1 MARSIKAQVERY
13 LDQLPFNLS
22 PDKISKGFLYTTMY
36 DTLTRCVLRTFVI
49 EGVPEEINYNFL
61 MLQLL
66 LGGRICFF
74 RRKGDI
80 LTALNANSASE
91 PNLYYLPQKV
101 LVVSP
106 YLIGEYILTPGKDCE
121 VVYCTSLDQYRYMDY
136 TIGGIKPLLMYTA
149 DLLADTIVSISVALK
164 NIRLNNV
171 LAADDQ
177 NVVDSIRAAVQKMY
191 DGEPY
196 IVVKSTLVSTL
207 QSFPMRQNVQTNELL
222 QLIELYQ
229 YIWARFYEQIG
240 IKTHDN
246 MKKERLI
253 NAEVDEGADMALFN
267 IEDLRKSITEGL
279 ERVNKMFGTSMQL
292 RVNPIIQQQAEPD
305 DQSEDGS
312 EPAAEPALDPAR
324 EDPASETADDPAG
337 GDFMQ
342 AIYQAAALRV
352 ADMIRGAPSPEQD
365 PEEETDGSGDGE
377 PEAEPD
383 DQSEDGSEPE
393 PEDPA
398 EQIEQIAD
406 ELEDLAEDLAED
418 LEKIKEEVIADDGQD
433 LS

>member
-1 MARSIKAQVERY
+1 MARSIQAQVERY
-13 LDQLPFNLS
+13 LDKLPFNIF
-22 PDKISKGFLYTTMY
+22 PDKIDKGFLYTTMY

-49 EGVPEEINYNFL
+49 DDVPDVINYNFM

-74 RRKGDI
+74 NRKGDI

-91 PNLYYLPQKV
+91 PDLYYIPRKV

-106 YLIGEYILTPGKDCE
+106 YLTGEYILTPGVDCE

-149 DLLADTIVSISVALK
+149 DLLADTIVSISVAIK
-164 NIRLNNV
+164 NIRLCNV
-171 LAADDQ
+171 LSADDQ
-177 NVVDSIRAAVQKMY
+177 LVVDSIKDAVQKMY
-191 DGEPY
+191 NGEPY
-196 IVVKSTLVSTL
+196 LVVQSSLVATL
-207 QSFPMRQNVQTNELL
+207 QSFPVRQNVQTNELL

-246 MKKERLI
+246 MKKERMI
-253 NAEVDEGADMALFN
+253 TAEVDEGADMAIFN
-267 IEDLRKSITEGL
+267 IDDLRQSISEGL
-279 ERVNKMFGTSMQL
+279 ERVNAMFGTSMRL
-292 RVNPIIQQQAEPD
+292 RVNPLIQQQAEKPQQAG

-312 EPAAEPALDPAR
+312 EPALDPAR
-324 EDPASETADDPAG
+324 EDPAPTAASDPAG

-352 ADMIRGAPSPEQD
+352 ADMIRGTPD
-365 PEEETDGSGDGE
+365 PEEEET
-377 PEAEPD
+377 
-383 DQSEDGSEPE
+383 DGSEPE
-393 PEDPA
+393 PETDDQSEDDSETA
-398 EQIEQIAD
+398 EELQEIAD
-406 ELEDLAEDLAED
+406 ELQEIADELQDQA
-418 LEKIKEEVIADDGQD
+418 EEVSGNAASDV
-433 LS
+433 

>member
-1 MARSIKAQVERY
+1 MARSIQAQVERY
-13 LDQLPFNLS
+13 LEKLPFNLV
-22 PDKISKGFLYTTMY
+22 PDRIDKGFLYTTMY

-49 EGVPEEINYNFL
+49 DGVPDVINYNFM

-66 LGGRICFF
+66 CGGRICFF
-74 RRKGDI
+74 NRKSGE

-91 PNLYYLPQKV
+91 PDLYYIPRKV

-106 YLIGEYILTPGKDCE
+106 YLTGEYILTPGVDCE

-164 NIRLNNV
+164 NIRLSNV

-177 NVVDSIRAAVQKMY
+177 NVVDSIREAVQKMY
-191 DGEPY
+191 NGEPY
-196 IVVKSTLVSTL
+196 IVVQSTLVSTL
-207 QSFPMRQNVQTNELL
+207 QSFPVRQNVQTNELL

-246 MKKERLI
+246 MKKERMI
-253 NAEVDEGADMALFN
+253 NAEVDEGVDMAIFN
-267 IEDLRKSITEGL
+267 IDDLRRSISEGL
-279 ERVNKMFGTSMQL
+279 DRVNDMFGTKMQL
-292 RVNPIIQQQAEPD
+292 RINPIIQQQAEAPQQAD
-305 DQSEDGS
+305 AQSENGS

-324 EDPASETADDPAG
+324 EDPAPTAAG
-337 GDFMQ
+337 EPDADFMT

-352 ADMIRGAPSPEQD
+352 AEMIRDAPSPD
-365 PEEETDGSGDGE
+365 PEPEDEEPDGSE
-377 PEAEPD
+377 PEPDDQTD
-383 DQSEDGSEPE
+383 DQSEDGSEP
-393 PEDPA
+393 A
-398 EQIEQIAD
+398 EELQEIAE
-406 ELEDLAEDLAED
+406 ELQEIAEELQDQA
-418 LEKIKEEVIADDGQD
+418 EEVSGDAATV
-433 LS
+433 

>member
-1 MARSIKAQVERY
+1 MARSIKAQVDRY
-13 LDQLPFNLS
+13 LDNLPFSLT
-22 PDKISKGFLYTTMY
+22 PDTISKGFLYTTMY

-49 EGVPEEINYNFL
+49 DGVPEEINYNFF

-91 PNLYYLPQKV
+91 PDLYYLPRKV

-106 YLIGEYILTPGKDCE
+106 YLTGEYILTPGEDCE

-164 NIRLNNV
+164 NIRLTNV

-191 DGEPY
+191 NGEPY
-196 IVVKSTLVSTL
+196 VVVQSTLVSTL
-207 QSFPMRQNVQTNELL
+207 QSFPVRQNVQTNELL

-246 MKKERLI
+246 MKKERMI
-253 NAEVDEGADMALFN
+253 TAEVDEGADMALFN
-267 IEDLRKSITEGL
+267 IDDLRQSISEGL
-279 ERVNKMFGTSMQL
+279 DRVNAMFGTSMRL
-292 RVNPIIQQQAEPD
+292 RVNPLIQQQQQAPE
-305 DQSEDGS
+305 DQTDDGS
-312 EPAAEPALDPAR
+312 EPAAAEPSLDPAR
-324 EDPASETADDPAG
+324 EDPAEPESG
-337 GDFMQ
+337 GDYMRP
-342 AIYQAAALRV
+342 IYEAAAQRV
-352 ADMIRGAPSPEQD
+352 AEMIRGGSD
-365 PEEETDGSGDGE
+365 PEEPAEEEPDGSE
-377 PEAEPD
+377 PETEPD
-383 DQSEDGSEPE
+383 DQTDDGSEPE
-393 PEDPA
+393 PVADLAQQWIDAA
-398 EQIEQIAD
+398 EQITEIVDDIEEQA
-406 ELEDLAEDLAED
+406 
-418 LEKIKEEVIADDGQD
+418 EEVINDDRTD

>member
-1 MARSIKAQVERY
+1 MARSIQAQVERY
-13 LDQLPFNLS
+13 LDKLPFALC
-22 PDKISKGFLYTTMY
+22 PDTISKGFLYTTMY

-49 EGVPEEINYNFL
+49 DGVPEEINYNFF

-74 RRKGDI
+74 RRTGGI

-91 PNLYYLPQKV
+91 PDLYYLPRKV

-106 YLIGEYILTPGKDCE
+106 YLTGEYILTPGEDCE

-164 NIRLNNV
+164 NIRLSNV

-196 IVVKSTLVSTL
+196 IVVQSTLVSTL
-207 QSFPMRQNVQTNELL
+207 QSFPVRQNVQTNELL

-246 MKKERLI
+246 MKKERMI
-253 NAEVDEGADMALFN
+253 TAEVDEGADMALFN
-267 IEDLRKSITEGL
+267 IDDLRQSITEGL
-279 ERVNKMFGTSMQL
+279 QRVNAMFGTDMQL
-292 RVNPIIQQQAEPD
+292 RVNPLIQQQQQAPE
-305 DQSEDGS
+305 DQTDDGS
-312 EPAAEPALDPAR
+312 EPAAAEPALDPAR
-324 EDPASETADDPAG
+324 EDPAEPESG
-337 GDFMQ
+337 GGFMRS
-342 AIYQAAALRV
+342 IYEAAAQRV
-352 ADMIRGAPSPEQD
+352 AEMIRGGSD
-365 PEEETDGSGDGE
+365 PEEPAEEEPDGSE
-377 PEAEPD
+377 PETEPD
-383 DQSEDGSEPE
+383 DQTDDGSEPE
-393 PEDPA
+393 PVADLAQQWMEAA
-398 EQIEQIAD
+398 EQITEIVDDIEEQA
-406 ELEDLAEDLAED
+406 
-418 LEKIKEEVIADDGQD
+418 EEVINDDRTD

>member
-1 MARSIKAQVERY
+1 MERY
-13 LDQLPFNLS
+13 LDKLPFALC
-22 PDKISKGFLYTTMY
+22 PDTINKGFLYTTMY

-49 EGVPEEINYNFL
+49 DDVPDVINYNFM

-74 RRKGDI
+74 RRKGEI

-91 PNLYYLPQKV
+91 PDLYYLPRKV

-106 YLIGEYILTPGKDCE
+106 YLTGEYILTPGEDCE

-196 IVVKSTLVSTL
+196 IVVQSTLVSTL
-207 QSFPMRQNVQTNELL
+207 QSFPVRQNVQTNELL

-253 NAEVDEGADMALFN
+253 TAEVDEGADMAIFN
-267 IEDLRKSITEGL
+267 IDDLKQSISEGL
-279 ERVNKMFGTSMQL
+279 DRVNAMFGTSMQL
-292 RVNPIIQQQAEPD
+292 RVNPLIQQQAQAEQQAD
-305 DQSEDGS
+305 AQSEDGR

-324 EDPASETADDPAG
+324 EDPAPTADDPAG

-352 ADMIRGAPSPEQD
+352 AELIRGAPSPD
-365 PEEETDGSGDGE
+365 PEPAEEEPDGSN

-383 DQSEDGSEPE
+383 DQSEDGSEP
-393 PEDPA
+393 A
-398 EQIEQIAD
+398 EELQEIAD
-406 ELEDLAEDLAED
+406 ELQEIADELQDQA
-418 LEKIKEEVIADDGQD
+418 EEVSASADDV
-433 LS
+433 

>member
-1 MARSIKAQVERY
+1 MARSIQAQVERY
-13 LDQLPFNLS
+13 LDKLPFALC
-22 PDKISKGFLYTTMY
+22 PDTINKGFLYTTMY

-49 EGVPEEINYNFL
+49 DGVPEEINYNFL

-91 PNLYYLPQKV
+91 PDLYYLPRKV

-106 YLIGEYILTPGKDCE
+106 YLTGEYILTPGEDCE

-136 TIGGIKPLLMYTA
+136 TISGIKPLLMYTA

-164 NIRLNNV
+164 NIRLTNV

-191 DGEPY
+191 NGEPY
-196 IVVKSTLVSTL
+196 VVVQSTLVSTL
-207 QSFPMRQNVQTNELL
+207 QSFPVRQNVQTNELL

-229 YIWARFYEQIG
+229 YIWARFYEQVG

-246 MKKERLI
+246 MKKERMI
-253 NAEVDEGADMALFN
+253 TAEVDEGADMALFN
-267 IEDLRKSITEGL
+267 IDDLRQSITEGL
-279 ERVNKMFGTSMQL
+279 QRVNAMFGTDMQL
-292 RVNPIIQQQAEPD
+292 RVNPIIQQQAEQQAD
-305 DQSEDGS
+305 AQSEDGS
-312 EPAAEPALDPAR
+312 EPAAEPAQDPAR
-324 EDPASETADDPAG
+324 EDPAPTAAANPGG

-352 ADMIRGAPSPEQD
+352 AETIRGTTEPED
-365 PEEETDGSGDGE
+365 EEPDGSKPD

-383 DQSEDGSEPE
+383 DQSEDGSEQE
-393 PEDPA
+393 PPADLAQQWIDAA
-398 EQIEQIAD
+398 EQITEIVD
-406 ELEDLAEDLAED
+406 D
-418 LEKIKEEVIADDGQD
+418 IKDQAEEVLADAGQD
-433 LS
+433 IP

>member
-1 MARSIKAQVERY
+1 MARSIKAQVDRY
-13 LDQLPFNLS
+13 LDQLPFSLT
-22 PDKISKGFLYTTMY
+22 PDTISKGFLYTTMY

-49 EGVPEEINYNFL
+49 EGVPEDINYNFL

-74 RRKGDI
+74 RRKGEI
-80 LTALNANSASE
+80 ITALNANSASE

-106 YLIGEYILTPGKDCE
+106 YLIGEYILTPGEDCE

-164 NIRLNNV
+164 NIRLTNV

-196 IVVKSTLVSTL
+196 IVVQSTLVSTL
-207 QSFPMRQNVQTNELL
+207 QSFPVRQNVQTNELL

-246 MKKERLI
+246 MKKERMI
-253 NAEVDEGADMALFN
+253 NAEVDEGVDMAIFN
-267 IEDLRKSITEGL
+267 IDDLRRSISEGL
-279 ERVNKMFGTSMQL
+279 DRVNAMFKTKMRL
-292 RVNPIIQQQAEPD
+292 RINPIIQQQAEPG

-324 EDPASETADDPAG
+324 EDPAEPESG
-337 GDFMQ
+337 GGFMRS
-342 AIYQAAALRV
+342 IYEAAAQRV
-352 ADMIRGAPSPEQD
+352 AEMIRGGSD
-365 PEEETDGSGDGE
+365 PAEPAEEEPDGSE
-377 PEAEPD
+377 PETEPD
-383 DQSEDGSEPE
+383 DQSEDGSEP
-393 PEDPA
+393 A
-398 EQIEQIAD
+398 EELQELADELQEIAD
-406 ELEDLAEDLAED
+406 ELQDQA
-418 LEKIKEEVIADDGQD
+418 EEVSASADDV
-433 LS
+433 

>member
-1 MARSIKAQVERY
+1 MARSIQAQVERY
-13 LDQLPFNLS
+13 LDKLPFALC
-22 PDKISKGFLYTTMY
+22 PDTISKGFLYTTMY

-49 EGVPEEINYNFL
+49 DGVPEEINYNFL

-74 RRKGDI
+74 RRKGEI

-91 PNLYYLPQKV
+91 PDLYYLPRKV

-106 YLIGEYILTPGKDCE
+106 YLTGEYILTPGKDCE

-164 NIRLNNV
+164 NIRLTNV

-177 NVVDSIRAAVQKMY
+177 NVVDSIEDAVQKMY
-191 DGEPY
+191 NGEPY
-196 IVVKSTLVSTL
+196 VVVQSTLVSTL
-207 QSFPMRQNVQTNELL
+207 QSFPVRQSVQTNELL

-240 IKTHDN
+240 IAKHDN

-253 NAEVDEGADMALFN
+253 TAEVDAVADMAIFN
-267 IEDLRKSITEGL
+267 IDDLKQSISEDLD
-279 ERVNKMFGTSMQL
+279 RVNAMFGTSMRL
-292 RVNPIIQQQAEPD
+292 RVNPLIQQQQAPE
-305 DQSEDGS
+305 DQTDNGS
-312 EPAAEPALDPAR
+312 DPAAEPALDPAR
-324 EDPASETADDPAG
+324 EDPAPEAADDPAG

-352 ADMIRGAPSPEQD
+352 ADMIRGAPSPDPE
-365 PEEETDGSGDGE
+365 PEEEEPDGSD
-377 PEAEPD
+377 PETEPD
-383 DQSEDGSEPE
+383 DQSEDGSEP
-393 PEDPA
+393 A
-398 EQIEQIAD
+398 EELQEIAD
-406 ELEDLAEDLAED
+406 ELQEIADELQDQE
-418 LEKIKEEVIADDGQD
+418 EEVSASADDI
-433 LS
+433 

>member
-1 MARSIKAQVERY
+1 MARNIQAQVERY
-13 LDQLPFNLS
+13 LDKLPFALC

-49 EGVPEEINYNFL
+49 DDVPDVINYNFM

-74 RRKGDI
+74 RRKGEI

-91 PNLYYLPQKV
+91 PDLYYLPRKV

-106 YLIGEYILTPGKDCE
+106 YLTGEYILTPGEDCE

-164 NIRLNNV
+164 NIRLTNV

-196 IVVKSTLVSTL
+196 IVVQSTLVSTL
-207 QSFPMRQNVQTNELL
+207 QSFPVRQNVQTNELL

-246 MKKERLI
+246 MKKERMI
-253 NAEVDEGADMALFN
+253 NAEIDEGADMAVFN
-267 IEDLRKSITEGL
+267 IDDLRASISEGL
-279 ERVNKMFGTSMQL
+279 QRVNKMFGTSMQL
-292 RVNPIIQQQAEPD
+292 RVNPIIQQQAAPTA
-305 DQSEDGS
+305 DQTGDGS
-312 EPAAEPALDPAR
+312 EPAAAEPALDPAR
-324 EDPASETADDPAG
+324 EDPEATAAGEPG
-337 GDFMQ
+337 GDFMS

-352 ADMIRGAPSPEQD
+352 AEMIRGDPI
-365 PEEETDGSGDGE
+365 PEEPAEETGE
-377 PEAEPD
+377 PEPETD
-383 DQSEDGSEPE
+383 DQTEDGSEPE
-393 PEDPA
+393 EQPE
-398 EQIEQIAD
+398 EQLQEI
-406 ELEDLAEDLAED
+406 AEDLQEIAEELQD
-418 LEKIKEEVIADDGQD
+418 DPEEVSEDVSDV
-433 LS
+433 S

>member
-1 MARSIKAQVERY
+1 MARSIQAQVERY
-13 LDQLPFNLS
+13 LEKLPFNLC
-22 PDKISKGFLYTTMY
+22 PDKIDKGFLYTTMY

-49 EGVPEEINYNFL
+49 DDVPDVINYNFM

-66 LGGRICFF
+66 CGGRICFF
-74 RRKGDI
+74 NRNSGE

-91 PNLYYLPQKV
+91 PDLYYIPRKV

-106 YLIGEYILTPGKDCE
+106 YLTGEYILTPGVDCE

-149 DLLADTIVSISVALK
+149 DLLADTIVSISVAIK
-164 NIRLNNV
+164 NIRLCNV

-177 NVVDSIRAAVQKMY
+177 LVVDSIKDAVQKMY
-191 DGEPY
+191 NGEPY
-196 IVVKSTLVSTL
+196 LVVQSSLVATL
-207 QSFPMRQNVQTNELL
+207 QSFPVRQNVQTNELL

-246 MKKERLI
+246 MKKERMI
-253 NAEVDEGADMALFN
+253 TAEVDEGADMALFN
-267 IEDLRKSITEGL
+267 IDDLKQSITEGL
-279 ERVNKMFGTSMQL
+279 NRVNKMFGTSMRL
-292 RVNPIIQQQAEPD
+292 RVNPLIQQQAEAPQQAA

-324 EDPASETADDPAG
+324 EDPAPEAADDPAG

-352 ADMIRGAPSPEQD
+352 AEMIRGAPSPD
-365 PEEETDGSGDGE
+365 PEPEDEEPDGSETE
-377 PEAEPD
+377 PDDQTD
-383 DQSEDGSEPE
+383 DQSEDGSEP
-393 PEDPA
+393 A
-398 EQIEQIAD
+398 EELQEIAD
-406 ELEDLAEDLAED
+406 ELQEIAEDLQDQA
-418 LEKIKEEVIADDGQD
+418 EEVSGDAATV
-433 LS
+433 

>member
-1 MARSIKAQVERY
+1 MARNIQAQVERY
-13 LDQLPFNLS
+13 LEKLPFALC
-22 PDKISKGFLYTTMY
+22 PDTISKGFLYNTMY

-49 EGVPEEINYNFL
+49 DDVPDVINYNFL

-74 RRKGDI
+74 RRKGGV

-91 PNLYYLPQKV
+91 PDLYYLPRKL

-106 YLIGEYILTPGKDCE
+106 YLTGEYILTPGEDCE

-149 DLLADTIVSISVALK
+149 DLLADTIVSISVAIK
-164 NIRLNNV
+164 NIRLCNV

-177 NVVDSIRAAVQKMY
+177 LVVDSIKDAVQKMY
-191 DGEPY
+191 NGEPY
-196 IVVKSTLVSTL
+196 LVVQSSLVATL
-207 QSFPMRQNVQTNELL
+207 QSFPVRQNVQTNELL

-246 MKKERLI
+246 MKKERMI
-253 NAEVDEGADMALFN
+253 TAEVDEGADMALFN
-267 IEDLRKSITEGL
+267 IDDLKQSITEGL
-279 ERVNKMFGTSMQL
+279 NRVNKMFGTSMRL
-292 RVNPIIQQQAEPD
+292 RVNPLIQQQAEQQAD
-305 DQSEDGS
+305 AQSEDGS

-324 EDPASETADDPAG
+324 EDPAPEAADDPAG

-352 ADMIRGAPSPEQD
+352 AEMIRGAPSPEPD
-365 PEEETDGSGDGE
+365 PEDEEPDGSEPE
-377 PEAEPD
+377 PEAEPDDQTD
-383 DQSEDGSEPE
+383 DQSEDGSEP
-393 PEDPA
+393 A
-398 EQIEQIAD
+398 EELQEIAD
-406 ELEDLAEDLAED
+406 ELQEIADELQDQA
-418 LEKIKEEVIADDGQD
+418 EEVSGDAATV
-433 LS
+433 

>member
-1 MARSIKAQVERY
+1 MARSIKAQVDRY
-13 LDQLPFNLS
+13 LDQLPFSLT
-22 PDKISKGFLYTTMY
+22 PDTISKGFLYTTMY

-49 EGVPEEINYNFL
+49 DGVPEEINYNFF

-91 PNLYYLPQKV
+91 PDLYYLPRKV

-106 YLIGEYILTPGKDCE
+106 YLTGEYILTPGEDCE

-136 TIGGIKPLLMYTA
+136 TISGIKPLLMYTA

-164 NIRLNNV
+164 NIRLTNV

-191 DGEPY
+191 NGEPY
-196 IVVKSTLVSTL
+196 VVVQSTLVSTL
-207 QSFPMRQNVQTNELL
+207 QSFPVRQNVQTNEIL

-246 MKKERLI
+246 MKKERMI
-253 NAEVDEGADMALFN
+253 TAEVDEGADMALFN
-267 IEDLRKSITEGL
+267 IDDLRASISEGL
-279 ERVNKMFGTSMQL
+279 DRVNAMFGTKMKL
-292 RVNPIIQQQAEPD
+292 RINPLIAAQAK
-305 DQSEDGS
+305 
-312 EPAAEPALDPAR
+312 
-324 EDPASETADDPAG
+324 DPAG
-337 GDFMQ
+337 DQ
-342 AIYQAAALRV
+342 
-352 ADMIRGAPSPEQD
+352 
-365 PEEETDGSGDGE
+365 TDGSGDGT
-377 PEAEPD
+377 PLDPAEPAAPASDHDSGDFMRGIYEAAAQRVAEMIRGDPDPNPAEDPDPED
-383 DQSEDGSEPE
+383 DDEQSGDGE
-393 PEDPA
+393 PEDQTGDGEPEEPE
-398 EQIEQIAD
+398 EQIEQIS
-406 ELEDLAEDLAED
+406 EDIEEIKEDIE
-418 LEKIKEEVIADDGQD
+418 EIKEEVIADAGQD
-433 LS
+433 IP

>member
-1 MARSIKAQVERY
+1 MARSIQAQVERY
-13 LDQLPFNLS
+13 LEKLPFNLC
-22 PDKISKGFLYTTMY
+22 PDKIDKGFLYTTMY

-49 EGVPEEINYNFL
+49 DDVPDVINYNFM

-66 LGGRICFF
+66 CGGRICFF
-74 RRKGDI
+74 NRNSGE

-91 PNLYYLPQKV
+91 PDLYYIPRKV

-106 YLIGEYILTPGKDCE
+106 YLTGEYILTPGVDCE

-164 NIRLNNV
+164 NIRLTNV

-177 NVVDSIRAAVQKMY
+177 NVVDSIKDAVQKMY
-191 DGEPY
+191 NGEPY
-196 IVVKSTLVSTL
+196 VVVQSTLVSTL
-207 QSFPMRQNVQTNELL
+207 QSFPVRQSVQTNELL

-246 MKKERLI
+246 MKKERMI
-253 NAEVDEGADMALFN
+253 TAEVDEGADMALFN
-267 IEDLRKSITEGL
+267 IDDLRQSISEGL
-279 ERVNKMFGTSMQL
+279 DRVNAMFGTSMRL
-292 RVNPIIQQQAEPD
+292 RVNPLIQQQEEQQAD
-305 DQSEDGS
+305 AQSEDGS
-312 EPAAEPALDPAR
+312 EPALDPAR
-324 EDPASETADDPAG
+324 EDPEPEAADDHAG

-352 ADMIRGAPSPEQD
+352 ADMIRGAPSPD
-365 PEEETDGSGDGE
+365 PEPEDEEPDGSEPE

-383 DQSEDGSEPE
+383 DQSEDGSEP
-393 PEDPA
+393 A
-398 EQIEQIAD
+398 EELQEIAD
-406 ELEDLAEDLAED
+406 ELQEIADELQDQA
-418 LEKIKEEVIADDGQD
+418 EEVSASADDV
-433 LS
+433 

>member
-1 MARSIKAQVERY
+1 MARSIQAQVERY
-13 LDQLPFNLS
+13 LDKLPFALS
-22 PDKISKGFLYTTMY
+22 PDTISKGFLYTTMY
-36 DTLTRCVLRTFVI
+36 DTLTRCVLRTFIVDNA
-49 EGVPEEINYNFL
+49 PPEINYNFM

-74 RRKGDI
+74 RRKGEI

-91 PNLYYLPQKV
+91 PDLYYLPRKV

-106 YLIGEYILTPGKDCE
+106 YLTGEYILTPGDDCE

-164 NIRLNNV
+164 NIRLSNV

-196 IVVKSTLVSTL
+196 IVVQSTLVSTL
-207 QSFPMRQNVQTNELL
+207 QSFPVRQNVQTNELL

-240 IKTHDN
+240 IKIHDN
-246 MKKERLI
+246 MKKERMI
-253 NAEVDEGADMALFN
+253 TAEVDEGADMALFN
-267 IEDLRKSITEGL
+267 IDDLKQSISEGL
-279 ERVNKMFGTSMQL
+279 DRVNAMFGTSMRL
-292 RVNPIIQQQAEPD
+292 RVNPLIQQQAQAEQQAAAQTD
-305 DQSEDGS
+305 DGS
-312 EPAAEPALDPAR
+312 EPAAAEPALDPAR
-324 EDPASETADDPAG
+324 EDPAPTADDPAG

-352 ADMIRGAPSPEQD
+352 AELIRGAPSPD
-365 PEEETDGSGDGE
+365 PEPEDEEPDGSEPE

-383 DQSEDGSEPE
+383 DQSEDGSEP
-393 PEDPA
+393 A
-398 EQIEQIAD
+398 EELQDIAD
-406 ELEDLAEDLAED
+406 ELQDIADELQDQA
-418 LEKIKEEVIADDGQD
+418 EEVSASADDV
-433 LS
+433 

>member
-13 LDQLPFNLS
+13 LDTLPFTLN
-22 PDKISKGFLYTTMY
+22 PNTISKGFLYNTMY

-49 EGVPEEINYNFL
+49 DGVPEEINYNFL

-74 RRKGDI
+74 RRKGEI

-91 PNLYYLPQKV
+91 PDLYYLPRKV

-106 YLIGEYILTPGKDCE
+106 YLTGEYILTPGKDCE

-164 NIRLNNV
+164 NIRLSNV

-177 NVVDSIRAAVQKMY
+177 NVVDSIRAAVEKMY
-191 DGEPY
+191 NGEPY
-196 IVVKSTLVSTL
+196 IVVQSTLVSTL
-207 QSFPMRQNVQTNELL
+207 QSFPVRQNVQTNELL

-229 YIWARFYEQIG
+229 YIWARFYEQVG

-267 IEDLRKSITEGL
+267 IDDLRQSITEGL
-279 ERVNKMFGTSMQL
+279 QRVNAMFGTDMQL
-292 RVNPIIQQQAEPD
+292 RVNPIIQQQTQQAD
-305 DQSEDGS
+305 AQSEDGS

-324 EDPASETADDPAG
+324 EDPAPTADDTAG

-352 ADMIRGAPSPEQD
+352 ADMIRGAPSPD
-365 PEEETDGSGDGE
+365 PEPEDEEPDGSE
-377 PEAEPD
+377 PETEPD
-383 DQSEDGSEPE
+383 DQSEDGSEP
-393 PEDPA
+393 A
-398 EQIEQIAD
+398 EELQEIAD
-406 ELEDLAEDLAED
+406 ELQEIADELQDQA
-418 LEKIKEEVIADDGQD
+418 EEVSTSADDI
-433 LS
+433 

>member
-1 MARSIKAQVERY
+1 MARSIKAQVDRY
-13 LDQLPFNLS
+13 LDQLPFSLV

-36 DTLTRCVLRTFVI
+36 DTLTRCVLRTFI
-49 EGVPEEINYNFL
+49 IDGVPDVINYNFM

-74 RRKGDI
+74 RRNGGE

-106 YLIGEYILTPGKDCE
+106 YLTGEYILTPGKDCE

-171 LAADDQ
+171 MAADDQ

-196 IVVKSTLVSTL
+196 IVVQSTLVSTL
-207 QSFPMRQNVQTNELL
+207 QSFPVRQNVQTNELL

-246 MKKERLI
+246 MKKERMI
-253 NAEVDEGADMALFN
+253 TAEVDEGADMAVFN
-267 IEDLRKSITEGL
+267 IDDLRASISEGL
-279 ERVNKMFGTSMQL
+279 QRVNAMFGTAMKL
-292 RVNPIIQQQAEPD
+292 RVNPIIQQQQEPA
-305 DQSEDGS
+305 DQTGDGS

-324 EDPASETADDPAG
+324 EDPAPTADDTAG

-352 ADMIRGAPSPEQD
+352 ADMIRGAPSPD
-365 PEEETDGSGDGE
+365 PSPAEEEPDGSE
-377 PEAEPD
+377 PETEPD
-383 DQSEDGSEPE
+383 DQSEDGSEP
-393 PEDPA
+393 A
-398 EQIEQIAD
+398 EELQEIAD
-406 ELEDLAEDLAED
+406 ELQEIADELQDP
-418 LEKIKEEVIADDGQD
+418 EEVSENVSDV
-433 LS
+433 

>member
-1 MARSIKAQVERY
+1 MARSIQAQVERY
-13 LDQLPFNLS
+13 LDKLPFALC
-22 PDKISKGFLYTTMY
+22 PDTISKGFLYTTMY

-49 EGVPEEINYNFL
+49 DGVPEEINYNFF

-74 RRKGDI
+74 RRTGGI

-91 PNLYYLPQKV
+91 PDLYYLPRKV

-106 YLIGEYILTPGKDCE
+106 YLTGEYILTPGEDCE

-164 NIRLNNV
+164 NIRLTNV

-177 NVVDSIRAAVQKMY
+177 NVVDSIKDAVQKMY
-191 DGEPY
+191 NGEPY
-196 IVVKSTLVSTL
+196 VVVQSTLVSTL
-207 QSFPMRQNVQTNELL
+207 QSFPVRQSVQTNELL

-240 IKTHDN
+240 IAKHDN

-253 NAEVDEGADMALFN
+253 TAEVDAGADMAIFN
-267 IEDLRKSITEGL
+267 IDDLKQSISEGL
-279 ERVNKMFGTSMQL
+279 DRVNAMFGTSMRL
-292 RVNPIIQQQAEPD
+292 RVNPLIQQQAEQQAD
-305 DQSEDGS
+305 AQSEDGS

-324 EDPASETADDPAG
+324 EDPAETGTGADY
-337 GDFMQ
+337 MRT
-342 AIYQAAALRV
+342 IYEAAAQRV
-352 ADMIRGAPSPEQD
+352 AEMIRGGSN
-365 PEEETDGSGDGE
+365 PEEPADEEPDGSE
-377 PEAEPD
+377 PETKPD
-383 DQSEDGSEPE
+383 DQSEDGSEP
-393 PEDPA
+393 A
-398 EQIEQIAD
+398 EELQEIAD
-406 ELEDLAEDLAED
+406 ELQEIADELQDQA
-418 LEKIKEEVIADDGQD
+418 EEVIASADDI
-433 LS
+433 